1 MRATEYVFLVIVI
14 GIFAMVMISFA
25 TDLDTVYTDTHIDT
39 SNFNQYNDFQSVANQ
54 ANKTF
59 ENFKPL
65 GNDEKSWFQK
75 IGAGIVAIPY
85 AVISFPVMLGMAF
98 ITLTKFMGGG
108 LVGWIPASIIF
119 AMLAML
125 IVEGVKRLLEFF
137 QRARA

>member
-14 GIFAMVMISFA
+14 GIFAIVMGMFA
-25 TDLDTVYTDTHIDT
+25 TDLDKVYTDTHIDN
-39 SNFNQYNDFQSVANQ
+39 NFSQYNDFQDVANQ

-59 ENFKPL
+59 ENFKTL

-85 AVISFPVMLGMAF
+85 AVISFPIMIGMA
-98 ITLTKFMGGG
+98 IVTLTKFMGGG
-108 LVGWIPASIIF
+108 LVGFVPTAIIF
-119 AMLAML
+119 ALLAML
-125 IVEGVKRLLEFF
+125 IVEIVKRMLEFF

>member
-14 GIFAMVMISFA
+14 GIFAMVMIGFA
-25 TDLDTVYTDTHIDT
+25 VDLNTVYTDTQIDT
-39 SNFNQYNDFQSVANQ
+39 SNFSQYNDFQSVTNQ

-59 ENFKPL
+59 ENFKIL

-75 IGAGIVAIPY
+75 IGAGIVAVPY
-85 AVISFPVMLGMAF
+85 AVISFPIMLGMAF

-108 LVGWIPASIIF
+108 LVGWIPAGLIF

>member
-1 MRATEYVFLVIVI
+1 MRGTEYVFLVIMI
-14 GIFAMVMISFA
+14 GIFSMVMSSFA
-25 TDLDTVYTDTHIDT
+25 TDLNTVYTDTHIDT
-39 SNFNQYNDFQSVANQ
+39 SNFSQYNDFQDVTDH

-59 ENFKPL
+59 EKFKTL

-85 AVISFPVMLGMAF
+85 AVISFPIMLGMAF

-125 IVEGVKRLLEFF
+125 IVEGVRRLLEFF